1 MNVPYKTSTGIQIG
15 KYYQKPIRIED
26 DPDMIYWQ
34 SVLLNQ
40 HTPFKTLAL
49 RITYCFACVVGI
61 ILLLANN

>member
-40 HTPFKTLAL
+40 HIPF
-49 RITYCFACVVGI
+49 RIVVLKAIYIVACVVGV